1 MVGTYIFLP
10 KDAPGYIP
18 GKAAIVILTA
28 IMMGCCVVMAFV
40 NIRLNKQKKAALE
53 ALVVQNGWSEE
64 DVERERERSAF
75 LDLTDRENVFYVY
88 TR

>member
-28 IMMGCCVVMAFV
+28 IMMLCCVAMAVV
-40 NIRLNKQKKAALE
+40 NTRLNKQKKTALD
-53 ALVVQNGWSEE
+53 ALIAENEWSEQ
-64 DVERERERSAF
+64 DVERERERHAF
-75 LDLTDRENVFYVY
+75 LDLTDRENVFYAY

>member
-18 GKAAIVILTA
+18 GKAAIVVLTA
-28 IMMGCCVVMAFV
+28 IMMLCCIVMAWV
-40 NIRLNKQKKAALE
+40 NTRLNKQKKITLE
-53 ALVVQNGWSEE
+53 RLITANGWTEQ
-64 DVERERERSAF
+64 DVERERERVAF
-75 LDLTDRENVFYVY
+75 LDLTDRENVFYTY

>member
-1 MVGTYIFLP
+1 
-10 KDAPGYIP
+10 
-18 GKAAIVILTA
+18 
-28 IMMGCCVVMAFV
+28 MAFV
-40 NIRLNKQKKAALE
+40 NTRLNKQKKAALE
-53 ALVVQNGWSEE
+53 ALVVQNGWSEQ